1 MSYDKLLV
9 GSNGEEFPYSESF
22 DEDTY
27 HYLISIVWDDRDG
40 ELSVLNNGAHIEFDD
55 DGSWLDFN
63 FSPKSM
69 FPGKAKLTNE
79 EMLQLLVALSEN
91 EGNAA
96 TYSKEAIDKKYKNY
110 FESKKL

>member
-9 GSNGEEFPYSESF
+9 GSNCEEFPYSESF

-79 EMLQLLVALSEN
+79 EILQLLVALSEN
-91 EGNAA
+91 EENAT
-96 TYSKEAIDKKYKNY
+96 TYSKEAIDKKYKSY
-110 FESKKL
+110 LESKKL

>member
-27 HYLISIVWDDRDG
+27 HYLISIVWGDRDG

-63 FSPKSM
+63 FAPKSI
-69 FPGKAKLTNE
+69 FPGKAKLTDG

-91 EGNAA
+91 EGNAT
-96 TYSKEAIDKKYKNY
+96 TYSKEAIDKKYKKY
-110 FESKKL
+110 LGSKKL

>member
-40 ELSVLNNGAHIEFDD
+40 ELSVLNNGSHIEFDD

-63 FSPKSM
+63 FSPKSI

-110 FESKKL
+110 LESKKL